1 MFSLSNY
8 TLYFIYALHFCFPK
22 NVYFVSEVVTKVS
35 ALNLFIFELVLEY
48 FSNGIEFQ
56 IVAVVYFSLS
66 FFSSSV
72 NGFNWSLAIFK
83 LINVTQCHAY
93 SIRLLARSMPLLT
106 ALHEA
111 HFSARGMISVES
123 RRFSGGLALVIL
135 NTLKTSRW
143 LALLRDSNF
152 SAGKRSLT
160 IG

>member
-8 TLYFIYALHFCFPK
+8 TLYFIYALHFCFRK

-56 IVAVVYFSLS
+56 IIAVVYFSLS

-83 LINVTQCHAY
+83 LLKCYSMSRILNSFTCAEYAPINSA
-93 SIRLLARSMPLLT
+93 ARSAFLCPRNDL
-106 ALHEA
+106 
-111 HFSARGMISVES
+111 SRVEEVFRWS
-123 RRFSGGLALVIL
+123 CTG
-135 NTLKTSRW
+135 NT
-143 LALLRDSNF
+143 
-152 SAGKRSLT
+152 
-160 IG
+160 